1 VPGPVLIV
9 EDEESASRL
18 LATLCAELG
27 VAAQVTRSG
36 AKAKEMLADAQ
47 QANRPFVA
55 VVLDL
60 VLAELDGFQ
69 VGQFVR
75 AQPWGAEL
83 PLVVVSGV
91 YKQPNP
97 DLIARLQPQAYFA
110 KPFDLPELRDALI
123 KACKVEGA
131 TTSASG
137 ELSKSPAPR
146 LFVELLQKKSTG
158 VLTLTH
164 ESTVRRIWFQHGM
177 IRYAQS
183 TVLAETAGA
192 AQVASGLVKQAS
204 FDRALALARQN
215 KVAVHEALGQSRVM
229 TPEQIRAAVKQQTID
244 TAMNAL
250 AMEAGQHR
258 FDPHAPEQL
267 SQVPDARIS
276 PVAVVLEAAKRLGS
290 PEAARAW
297 LEERAAQKMA
307 RSPELERELFSVK
320 NTWPGESVT
329 PIAAGTH
336 TVAEALARIKGP
348 EQPLLHWLCLSGLVH
363 LSGGQKAPSPPP
375 EPAED
380 ESRFSQRGR
389 DARKTLAAAQERLRE
404 ANHYEVLGVLHSAP
418 VEAVKKAYV
427 AAAKLYHSDAFSG
440 LDLGSARRIAE
451 ELFGKV
457 SEAHQVL
464 SDAEKRAEYDVY
476 LDRKAKGLPTDVG
489 AVVRAEGLFQRG
501 EKLFAAGKWREAESA
516 FRQAIAL
523 NHAEPEFHAY
533 LGMAMFRAGGNA
545 DEAVGLVERALQMDP
560 RLRSAALFLSR
571 MHEARGDEERA
582 KSVLREVLKTDPE
595 FGEAKTELARL
606 RKSQPPPKKGL
617 LERLLK
623 K

>member
-18 LATLCAELG
+18 LASVCAELG

-36 AKAKEMLADAQ
+36 AKAKEMLVEAQ
-47 QANRPFVA
+47 QANRPFAA

-75 AQPWGAEL
+75 EQPWGAHI

-110 KPFDLPELRDALI
+110 KPFELPELRDALI
-123 KACKVEGA
+123 KACKLEGVA
-131 TTSASG
+131 TSAIG
-137 ELSKSPAPR
+137 ELADDPAAR
-146 LFVELLQKKSTG
+146 VFVQLLQKKSNG
-158 VLTLTH
+158 VLTATH
-164 ESTVRRIWFQHGM
+164 ESTVRRVWFQHGM

-192 AQVASGLVKQAS
+192 AQVVSGLIKQAS

-215 KVAVHEALGQSRVM
+215 KGAVHEALGQSRVM
-229 TPEQIRAAVKQQTID
+229 TPEQIRAAVKQQTVES
-244 TAMNAL
+244 AVNAL
-250 AMEAGQHR
+250 AMDAGQHR
-258 FDPHAPEQL
+258 FDPLTPEQL
-267 SQVPDARIS
+267 NQMPDARTS
-276 PVAVVLEAAKRLGS
+276 PVAVVLEAAKRFGD
-290 PEAARAW
+290 PAKARAW
-297 LEERAAQKMA
+297 LEERAARKMA

-320 NTWPGESVT
+320 HIWPGESVT
-329 PIAAGTH
+329 SVATGTR
-336 TVAEALARIKGP
+336 TVAEALARIKAP
-348 EQPLLHWLCLSGLVH
+348 EQPLLQWLCVSGLVH
-363 LSGGQKAPSPPP
+363 LSGGQQAAPPP
-375 EPAED
+375 SEQAQD
-380 ESRFSQRGR
+380 DSRLSDQERA
-389 DARKTLAAAQERLRE
+389 ARKMLAATVEKLRD
-404 ANHYEVLGVLHSAP
+404 ANHYDVLGVLRSAGAA
-418 VEAVKKAYV
+418 EIKAAYV
-427 AAAKLYHSDAFSG
+427 AAARQYHSDAFSG
-440 LDLGSARRIAE
+440 LEPGSSRRIAE
-451 ELFGKV
+451 ELFAKV
-457 SEAHQVL
+457 SEAHHAL
-464 SDAEKRAEYDVY
+464 SDADRRAGYDVY

-501 EKLFAAGKWREAESA
+501 EKLFNSGKWHEAEAA

-523 NHAEPEFHAY
+523 HAEPEFHAY

-545 DEAVGLVERALQMDP
+545 DEAVLLVGRALQMDP

-571 MHEARGDEERA
+571 MHDARGDEERA
-582 KSVLREVLKTDPE
+582 RSVLREALKTDPE

-606 RKSQPPPKKGL
+606 RKSQPPGKKGL